1 MEAAKEPGRRDAV
14 GRPEKPGGWGRYGIG
29 NLLFP
34 AGRPQ
39 YEDHTPGVGLSG
51 AMGARAVRVVSGAI
65 WPFAVTLALGGLGLP
80 IFYRGADSA
89 GEFGPALSI
98 FFVLVLLGLVSLG
111 VLVSSRRPGNPVGWI
126 ITGSGMSLMV
136 SGFAQSYGIYALYTD
151 PGNMPGDAFMA
162 WISS

>member
-1 MEAAKEPGRRDAV
+1 LGGPRTPEVGVGTESGTYCSPLV
-14 GRPEKPGGWGRYGIG
+14 GRSTKITP
-29 NLLFP
+29 
-34 AGRPQ
+34 
-39 YEDHTPGVGLSG
+39 PGVGLSG